1 MVRLLL
7 VDDDPDILRI
17 NRAYLERREYG
28 VDTAESAEA
37 ALRLLD
43 GGGYDCLV
51 LDVKMKG
58 EDGFALCRE
67 IRRRSPIPVIFL
79 TSLSEEECLEQGF
92 LAGGDDYMTQALQP
106 ARAGTA
112 DRRPRPCR
120 RAGDRGRRSLRR
132 PLCQPGRSGQAYIR
146 GQSVQLTANEFEIL
160 RLLMENPGVPFT
172 QEEIYRRIWGE
183 DGRYNSHSIQTLIVR
198 IRRKLAA
205 LHPLTDYIKT
215 AWGRGYMFS
224 PQDRTP
230 GRRVRPGGPSLAG
243 GGFHAFSQIP
253 RPRGA
258 GHPSGRLR
266 GGQSRFP
273 APLPV
278 RQQVHGARPAAESGR
293 IDLRGTDW
301 PARGVV
307 PLIDGWEYYGG
318 ALLSPRS

>member
-28 VDTAESAEA
+28 VDTAESAET

-92 LAGGDDYMTQALQP
+92 LAGGDDYMTKP
-106 ARAGTA
+106 Y
-112 DRRPRPCR
+112 
-120 RAGDRGRRSLRR
+120 SLRELELR
-132 PLCQPGRSGQAYIR
+132 IAARVRAAGRATEDGEAFGDLYVSRSQRQAYIR

-230 GRRVRPGGPSLAG
+230 G
-243 GGFHAFSQIP
+243 
-253 RPRGA
+253 GA
-258 GHPSGRLR
+258 
-266 GGQSRFP
+266 
-273 APLPV
+273 
-278 RQQVHGARPAAESGR
+278 
-293 IDLRGTDW
+293 
-301 PARGVV
+301 
-307 PLIDGWEYYGG
+307 
-318 ALLSPRS
+318 